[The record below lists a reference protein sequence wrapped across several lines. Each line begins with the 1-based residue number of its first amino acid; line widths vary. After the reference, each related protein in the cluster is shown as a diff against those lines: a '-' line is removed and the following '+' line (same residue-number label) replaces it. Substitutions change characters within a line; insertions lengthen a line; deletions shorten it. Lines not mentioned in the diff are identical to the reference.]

1 MAAKEDLASYYVG
14 FFAIPHLTKLIRLK
28 ATQLLESGIFWF
40 LYKNAHFPRDFTSK
54 PEAIGP
60 QVLTVTHLKAGFV
73 VFCVLLS
80 LSVAAFIC
88 ECAPKVSRKLFN
100 LCLSCY
106 IVVKFTKMNKML

>member
-1 MAAKEDLASYYVG
+1 MADDDLSTYHVAFHSR
-14 FFAIPHLTKLIRLK
+14 LELKTLIYSK
-28 ATQLLESGIFWF
+28 AMQLLESGIFWF

-54 PEAIGP
+54 PEEIGP

-73 VFCVLLS
+73 IFCVLLS